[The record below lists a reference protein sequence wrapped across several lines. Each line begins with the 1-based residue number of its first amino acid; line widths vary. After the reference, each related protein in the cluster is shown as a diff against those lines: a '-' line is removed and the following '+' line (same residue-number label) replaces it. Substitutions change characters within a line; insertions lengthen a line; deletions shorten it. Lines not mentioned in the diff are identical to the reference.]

1 METMELVRKG
11 PGKRRAASSKST
23 VSKKKTARQEK
34 APKLSRGQ
42 RRARRTTQAI
52 LQYDALTEAGICD
65 LGEGR
70 YSLTLAL
77 SDIDYQ
83 VAPELVQ
90 QYVVENYAR
99 LLNSFDADQC
109 VQVSVVNRFVDK
121 DAIAA
126 DVELATCGDG
136 LDAYRLSL
144 NGVIEDKLSRG
155 RNNTVTDKFLTVTIT
170 ADSYEAAQ
178 QMLARV
184 EAETAAQL
192 RQMGGCKAERL
203 SGEGRVRLLQSILR
217 PGSPNNFSYEAMIG
231 SNLTTKDAVAPWQ
244 MDFKTDSQR
253 AISLGTADDDF
264 VQVLC
269 LRDLPRW
276 LSDRLIRD
284 ITEINSDLVLS
295 IHYRPLEQVEG
306 LELVKRQ
313 IAGMEMQTIREQE
326 KARKRGYSEELIS
339 HELKASM
346 HEAQELLR
354 QLEQSNEKLF
364 SMTLVVAVRGK
375 SLQDLSE
382 QVERVRTAARK
393 QSCTLEDL
401 RYMQEDGLN
410 AALPLGWS
418 RLPIFRTV
426 TTATA
431 AILVPFTTQEI
442 LDPGGLYYGVNRT
455 SKNLIVGSRAETMNG
470 NAFFLGTTGS
480 GKSQYAK
487 KELTQ
492 VVLNRSDDDVIIIDP
507 EWEYWAL
514 GEALG
519 ATRIEIGADSRHSLN
534 PLAISRDEGMEEG
547 SPIKRKAEF
556 ILSMCEV
563 LVGGSMGLS
572 PAERSVIDRCATAMY
587 NTYWRDKK
595 APMPTMATFYDQLLA
610 ENDEAARGVATALEL
625 YAKGSFSGFAQQ
637 TNVDTTNRFTIYDIS
652 TLGSELKTFGMLV
665 VLEAIWSRVRENRAQ
680 GKRTWVYIDEFHLLF
695 DNPYAADFCQAF
707 YKRARKWGAFP
718 TGITQNIDELLA
730 SPEARLMLAN
740 SAMLALLNQNPTD
753 ADELQS
759 LFKLSDK
766 QRETITNLEPG
777 CGILKMGSAMVPF
790 DDRIGTDTELYQ
802 LFTTKFGEAVN
813 VETVSL

>member
-1 METMELVRKG
+1 MPARK
-11 PGKRRAASSKST
+11 RADAQSVAT
-23 VSKKKTARQEK
+23 VSKRKEK
-34 APKLSRGQ
+34 GPSW
-42 RRARRTTQAI
+42 RARRAQRRTHRTAQSVF
-52 LQYDALTEAGICD
+52 QYQALTEAGICD
-65 LGEGR
+65 LGGGR
-70 YSLTLAL
+70 YSICLAL
-77 SDIDYQ
+77 ADIDYQ

-90 QYVVENYAR
+90 QHVVENYAR
-99 LLNSFDADQC
+99 LLNSFDADQAI
-109 VQVSVVNRFVDK
+109 QVSVVNRYLDK
-121 DAIAA
+121 DAVAA
-126 DVELATCGDG
+126 DVELALRGDD
-136 LDAYRLSL
+136 LDVYRRSM

-155 RNNTVTDKFLTVTIT
+155 RNNVVTDKFLTVTVT
-170 ADSYEAAQ
+170 AESYDQARST
-178 QMLARV
+178 LARI
-184 EAETAAQL
+184 EAETMAQL
-192 RQMGGCKAERL
+192 RQMGGCTAERL
-203 SGEGRVRLLQSILR
+203 SGEGRVRVLQSMLR
-217 PGSPNNFSYEAMIG
+217 PGSAETFSYDAMVG
-231 SNLTTKDAVAPWQ
+231 SNLSTKDAISPWVI
-244 MDFKTDSQR
+244 DFKAGSQR
-253 AISLGTADDDF
+253 AVALGTADDDF
-264 VQVLC
+264 MQVLC

-284 ITEINSDLVLS
+284 ITEINTDLVLS
-295 IHYRPLEQVEG
+295 IHYRPIDQVEG

-326 KARKRGYSEELIS
+326 KARKRGYSEEMIS

-346 HEAQELLR
+346 NEAQELLR

-364 SMTLVVAVRGK
+364 SMTLVVGVRGK
-375 SLQDLSE
+375 SLEDLAE

-410 AALPLGWS
+410 AVLPLGWS
-418 RLPIFRTV
+418 KLPIFRTV

-442 LDPGGLYYGVNRT
+442 LDRGGLYYGVNTT

-492 VVLNRSDDDVIIIDP
+492 VVLDRVDDDVIIVDP
-507 EWEYWAL
+507 EREYLAL

-519 ATRIEIGADSRHSLN
+519 ATRIQIGADSEHSLN
-534 PLAISRDEGMEEG
+534 PLEISRGEGMEEG

-572 PAERSVIDRCATAMY
+572 PAERSVVDRCATAMY
-587 NTYWRDKK
+587 NDFWHNKK
-595 APMPTMATFYDQLLA
+595 AAIPTMATFYDHLMS
-610 ENDEAARGVATALEL
+610 EPDEAARGVATALEL
-625 YAKGSFSGFAQQ
+625 YAKGTFSGFAQQ
-637 TNVDTTNRFTIYDIS
+637 TNVDTGARFTIYDIS
-652 TLGSELKTFGMLV
+652 TLGNELKTFGMLV
-665 VLEAIWSRVRENRAQ
+665 VLEAIWTRVRQNRAK

-695 DNPYAADFCQAF
+695 DNPYAAQFCQSF
-707 YKRARKWGAFP
+707 YKRARKWGAYP

-753 ADELQS
+753 ADELQA

-766 QRETITNLEPG
+766 QRETITNLDPG
-777 CGILKMGSAMVPF
+777 CGILKMGAAMVPF
-790 DDRIGTDTELYQ
+790 DDRIGTDTALYR
-802 LFTTKFGEAVN
+802 LFTTKFGEAV
-813 VETVSL
+813 V